1 MVHEFSTIVSRD
13 ATAVNPFRQ
22 YATRQAPA
30 LVHLFSSGESVMKVV
45 VIGGSGLIGSRLVT
59 LLDEA
64 GHEAFAASPRNG
76 VNSVTGE
83 GLSNAL
89 KGADVVVD
97 VTNAPSWEPQA
108 VLDFFRTSARNLGKA
123 EVAAG
128 VRHHVALSI
137 VGCERTPENA
147 YFAAKVT
154 QEEVIEASGVP
165 YTIVR
170 ATQFMEFIGGIAD
183 YGTQDGTVR
192 IGDGLFQP
200 IAADDVAAALAQ
212 VAFAAPLNGTVDIAG
227 PDRAPFAE
235 IVTRYLNSVGDAR
248 PVVMDRD
255 ALYYGGP
262 VEEQSLVPLGDAR
275 IGRVSLEQWL
285 ARANQA

>member
-1 MVHEFSTIVSRD
+1 
-13 ATAVNPFRQ
+13 
-22 YATRQAPA
+22 
-30 LVHLFSSGESVMKVV
+30 MKIV

-59 LLDEA
+59 LLSKA
-64 GHEAFAASPRNG
+64 GHQALAASPRSG
-76 VNSVTGE
+76 VNTVTGE

-89 KGADVVVD
+89 INADVVVD

-137 VGCERTPENA
+137 VGAERMLENA
-147 YFAAKVT
+147 YFTAKVA
-154 QEEVIEASGVP
+154 QEEVIEAAGVP

-183 YGTQDGTVR
+183 FSTKDGIVR
-192 IGDGLFQP
+192 VGDGLFQP
-200 IAADDVAAALAQ
+200 IAADDVAAVLAQ
-212 VAFAAPLNGTVDIAG
+212 VALAAPTNGTIDIAG

-235 IVTRYLNSVGDAR
+235 IVARYLKSVGDAR
-248 PVVMDRD
+248 RVVPDRD
-255 ALYYGGP
+255 ARYYRGQ
-262 VEEQSLVPLGDAR
+262 VEEQSLVPLGEAR
-275 IGRVSLEQWL
+275 IGRIGLQQWL
-285 ARANQA
+285 DQAHAE

>member
-1 MVHEFSTIVSRD
+1 
-13 ATAVNPFRQ
+13 
-22 YATRQAPA
+22 
-30 LVHLFSSGESVMKVV
+30 MKIV

-59 LLDEA
+59 LLGKA
-64 GHEAFAASPRNG
+64 GHEARAASPRNG

-89 KGADVVVD
+89 EGADVVVD

-137 VGCERTPENA
+137 VGCERTPDNA
-147 YFAAKVT
+147 YFVAKVA
-154 QEEVIEASGVP
+154 QEEVIEAAGVP

-212 VAFAAPLNGTVDIAG
+212 VALGAPLNGTVDIAG
-227 PDRAPFAE
+227 PDRAPFSE
-235 IVTRYLNSVGDAR
+235 IVARYLKSVGDTR
-248 PVVMDRD
+248 PVVMDPD
-255 ALYYGGP
+255 ARYYGGR

-275 IGRVSLEQWL
+275 IGRVSLDQWL
-285 ARANQA
+285 AQANKG

>member
-1 MVHEFSTIVSRD
+1 
-13 ATAVNPFRQ
+13 
-22 YATRQAPA
+22 
-30 LVHLFSSGESVMKVV
+30 MKIV
-45 VIGGSGLIGSRLVT
+45 VIGGSGLIGSRVVK
-59 LLDEA
+59 LLSEA
-64 GHEAFAASPRNG
+64 GHVAVAASPRTG
-76 VNSVTGE
+76 VNAVTGE

-89 KGADVVVD
+89 VDADVVLD

-137 VGCERTPENA
+137 VGCDRSPENA
-147 YFAAKVT
+147 YFVAKVA
-154 QEEVIEASGVP
+154 QEEAIEAAGVP

-183 YGTQDGTVR
+183 FSTDSGTVR
-192 IGDGLFQP
+192 IGEGLFQP
-200 IAADDVAAALAQ
+200 IAVDDVAAILAQ
-212 VAFAAPLNGTVDIAG
+212 IAQSAPLNGRVDIAG

-235 IVTRYLNSVGDAR
+235 IVARYLKSVGDAR
-248 PVVMDRD
+248 PVVTDRD
-255 ALYYGGP
+255 ARYYGGL

-275 IGRVSLEQWL
+275 IGRVSLDQWL
-285 ARANQA
+285 AQAKKA

>member
-1 MVHEFSTIVSRD
+1 
-13 ATAVNPFRQ
+13 
-22 YATRQAPA
+22 
-30 LVHLFSSGESVMKVV
+30 MKII
-45 VIGGSGLIGSRLVT
+45 VIGGSGLIGSRVVT
-59 LLDEA
+59 LLNEA
-64 GHEAFAASPRNG
+64 GHEALPASPRNG
-76 VNSVTGE
+76 VNTLTGE

-89 KGADVVVD
+89 VDADVVVD

-137 VGCERTPENA
+137 VGCDRTPENG
-147 YFAAKVT
+147 YFVAKVA
-154 QEEVIEASGVP
+154 QEEVIEAAGVP

-183 YGTQDGTVR
+183 FSAVDGTVR

-200 IAADDVAAALAQ
+200 IAVDDVAATIAQIAL
-212 VAFAAPLNGTVDIAG
+212 AAPLNGKVDIAG

-235 IVTRYLNSVGDAR
+235 IVARYLKSVGDER
-248 PVVMDRD
+248 PVVTDRD
-255 ALYYGGP
+255 ALYYGGR
-262 VEEQSLVPLGDAR
+262 VEEKSLVPLGDAR
-275 IGRVSLEQWL
+275 IGRVSLDEWL
-285 ARANQA
+285 AQGKRG

>member
-1 MVHEFSTIVSRD
+1 
-13 ATAVNPFRQ
+13 
-22 YATRQAPA
+22 
-30 LVHLFSSGESVMKVV
+30 MKIV
-45 VIGGSGLIGSRLVT
+45 VIGGSGLIGSRLIT
-59 LLDEA
+59 LLGGA
-64 GHEAFAASPRNG
+64 GHEALAASPRTG

-89 KGADVVVD
+89 AGADVVVD

-137 VGCERTPENA
+137 VGCDRTPENA
-147 YFAAKVT
+147 YFTAKVA
-154 QEEVIEASGVP
+154 QEEVIEAAGVP

-183 YGTQDGTVR
+183 FGTSGGTVR

-200 IAADDVAAALAQ
+200 IAADDVAANLAQ
-212 VAFAAPLNGTVDIAG
+212 VALAAPLNSRVEIAG

-235 IVTRYLNSVGDAR
+235 IVSRYLKSVGDAR
-248 PVVMDRD
+248 PVVTDRD
-255 ALYYGGP
+255 ALYYGGR

-275 IGRVSLEQWL
+275 IGRISLDQWL
-285 ARANQA
+285 AQAKKG